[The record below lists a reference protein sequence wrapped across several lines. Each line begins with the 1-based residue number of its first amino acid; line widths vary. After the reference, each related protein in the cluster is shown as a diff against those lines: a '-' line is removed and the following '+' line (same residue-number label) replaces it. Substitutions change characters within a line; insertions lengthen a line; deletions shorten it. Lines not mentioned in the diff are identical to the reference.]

1 MTLFGSKFDITTED
15 PHPNAQAGLMISLDV
30 DDSLLP
36 SPLHSTEGT
45 PVAGSIPAGAI
56 VYMNPANDGKALL
69 GDGIDVQTNDAI
81 MYFVT
86 VDGDQDFDGAG
97 YHRITCIQGGCRITT
112 DQFAGAAFSPGEQ
125 LTVGTTA
132 GLGGD
137 VGKFILKTDHG
148 YDSKEQCYGFV
159 GPEGYDATNGTLDV
173 IIPQGV

>member
-1 MTLFGSKFDITTED
+1 MTLFASKFDITTED

-45 PVAGSIPAGAI
+45 PVAGVIPAGAV

-69 GDGIDVQTNDAI
+69 ADGVDVQTNDKI

-86 VDGDQDFDGAG
+86 VDGDMDFDGAG

-112 DQFAGAAFSPGEQ
+112 DQFVANPGLVPGVQ
-125 LTVGTTA
+125 LTPGTTI
-132 GLGGD
+132 GVD
-137 VGKFILKTDHG
+137 VGKFILKTDAG
-148 YDSKEQCYGFV
+148 YDSKEQTYGFV